1 MFALI
6 LSIPALIKILCVF
19 GLILVLNRLRLS
31 LTVSLFIG
39 SLALGLWMKLAP
51 WLLISS
57 AWFSL
62 TKWQTI
68 NLALIVGFI
77 FIMSQLMKESGHLDR
92 IVESFGRLTRDDRIA
107 GAVLPALIGLLPM
120 PGGALFS
127 APMVDS
133 ALCRR
138 PLTGEEKTIVNYWFR
153 HLWEYWWP
161 LYPGVVLAVA
171 LLEVDTWRFMVVMF
185 PMALLSVL
193 AGVVF
198 ILKPLGKTHEDSGA
212 VFSRSNLGA
221 FLWEIMPISVVV
233 FLILAFAGMEGLMKL
248 AGLELNLPGAL
259 PILTGLIA
267 STLWICAVNR
277 VSMNRF
283 RSSLTNRQILPM
295 FLLIFAIM
303 VFKGI
308 MSDSQAVFQIRRE
321 LLDYHIP
328 VMLIILI
335 MPFLSGFITGIAIGF
350 VGTSFPL
357 IIPLIYGMSPH
368 NPLAYAAIAYT
379 FGFMGMMLSPVHLCF
394 LVTKD
399 YFEASMIRTYRHLFL
414 PVLTVMV
421 LAGVLFFIYR
431 SI

>member
-1 MFALI
+1 MFDLI
-6 LSIPALIKILCVF
+6 LSIPALIKTLCVF

-51 WLLISS
+51 WQLISS

-62 TKWQTI
+62 TRWQTI
-68 NLALIVGFI
+68 SLALIVGFI

-92 IVESFGRLTRDDRIA
+92 IVESFSRLSRDDRTA

-127 APMVDS
+127 APMVDT

-198 ILKPLGKTHEDSGA
+198 ILIPLGKTRETSGTA
-212 VFSRSNLGA
+212 FSRSNIGA

-267 STLWICAVNR
+267 STLWVCTVNR
-277 VSMNRF
+277 VSMDRI

-308 MSDSQAVFQIRRE
+308 MSDSQAVLQIRRE

-368 NPLAYAAIAYT
+368 NTLAYAAIAYT

-399 YFEASMIRTYRHLFL
+399 YFKASMFRTYRRLFL

-421 LAGVLFFIYR
+421 LAVGLFFIYR
-431 SI
+431 GI